1 MTDGT
6 FVWSSHGGV
15 PLRSNARD
23 QASSG
28 ARQRQ
33 TDKQVETHRQTDRQQ
48 ASRDTG
54 READGV
60 SWFFFSSGARPLAV
74 ARVLVGIHRW
84 AAWLDEC
91 CATISER
98 SKGIAMLAAGLP
110 NEPGA
115 LLTEF

>member
-1 MTDGT
+1 MECLFGPTS
-6 FVWSSHGGV
+6 VIRLLQEHGRG
-15 PLRSNARD
+15 R
-23 QASSG
+23 QTG
-28 ARQRQ
+28 RQRH
-33 TDKQVETHRQTDRQQ
+33 TDRQTDRQQ

-110 NEPGA
+110 NELGA
-115 LLTEF
+115 ILTEFLCSLAEF